1 MLANYEGVPNNI
13 IKAIVDA
20 NTTRKDFIA
29 EHIISMNVETVGIYR
44 LLMKNNSDNFRE
56 SAIQGIM
63 KRIKGKG
70 IKVIIFEPHYH
81 ENEFFNSK
89 VIKSLKDFK
98 DRSDLIIANRVSEN
112 LNDVKSK
119 VFSRDIFME
128 N

>member
-1 MLANYEGVPNNI
+1 
-13 IKAIVDA
+13 
-20 NTTRKDFIA
+20 
-29 EHIISMNVETVGIYR
+29 MNVETVGIYR